1 MRLPDAPR
9 ASRLADGLMLAA
21 FALCLAGSSIY
32 VPYPLRPFHWG
43 LACFIVA
50 LAIDGSWRI
59 AAWNTRL
66 KLPLLI
72 LLLLLAIQPLW
83 VMADD
88 RYARYTLYLLI
99 GAASALLG
107 ETIARRPKPFL
118 FLLPGLLA
126 LWFITAYFPAFD
138 AWTEAQRFRP
148 RYLLTGGVWNNI
160 NDMATALVF
169 ANLIWLLCRR
179 RLSLLLFGAC
189 WFYALTLNRRADM
202 AASLVLGILYL
213 VWFVEGNRLRER
225 LKFLAV
231 CLLATAAA
239 VPLRSEPLHLVAIPT
254 IQAAP
259 PPTIAPPLPGGLPPT
274 QPASAPPTTTA
285 SPPVVATTPPTPG
298 PGGGQAMSATPAP
311 AGAPVAGLLA
321 APGPQPATQHAPP
334 PAPTANV
341 RIKAQ
346 DGDESSAFR
355 ARLAMDM
362 MAEWRA
368 MPGWQWLTGLGA
380 GQLNLT
386 WPGNKAP
393 WASPHFFWLE
403 MFFHV
408 GLAWF
413 VLLGWLIWRLDWL
426 GRCCL
431 LVAGIA
437 GLAPSSMVYFQPF
450 WIFLGV
456 LTASIPRKDTSPAQ
470 Q

>member
-1 MRLPDAPR
+1 MRLLDVKRAPR
-9 ASRLADGLMLAA
+9 VADGLMLVA

-43 LACFIVA
+43 LACFIMA
-50 LAIDGSWRI
+50 LAIDPSWRL

-66 KLPLLI
+66 KVPLLI
-72 LLLLLAIQPLW
+72 LVLLLAVQPLW

-118 FLLPGLLA
+118 FLFPGLLA
-126 LWFITAYFPAFD
+126 YWFITAYFPAFD
-138 AWTEAQRFRP
+138 TWTEAQRFRP

-160 NDMATALVF
+160 NDMATALVI

-189 WFYALTLNRRADM
+189 WFYALALNRRADM
-202 AASLVLGILYL
+202 AASLVLGILYI
-213 VWFVEGNRLRER
+213 VWFINGDRLRER
-225 LKFLAV
+225 LKFLAA

-239 VPLRSEPLHLVAIPT
+239 VPLHSEPIHLVSIPA
-254 IQAAP
+254 IQATAP
-259 PPTIAPPLPGGLPPT
+259 PSVTTPPGGLPPT
-274 QPASAPPTTTA
+274 HVAPLPAKTAPTPAATETPIAPARSDSQSTA
-285 SPPVVATTPPTPG
+285 APQARVSTPPEDGIHDTQ
-298 PGGGQAMSATPAP
+298 GQ
-311 AGAPVAGLLA
+311 LA
-321 APGPQPATQHAPP
+321 QTWHAPP
-334 PAPTANV
+334 PTPTANV

-346 DGDESSAFR
+346 DGDESTAFR
-355 ARLAMDM
+355 ARLTMDM

-368 MPGWQWLTGLGA
+368 MPWWQWFTGLGA

-403 MFFHV
+403 MLFHV

-413 VLLGWLIWRLDWL
+413 ALLGWLMWRLDWL

-437 GLAPSSMVYFQPF
+437 GLAPSSLVYFQPF

-456 LTASIPRKDTSPAQ
+456 LFASIPRASPAQ
-470 Q
+470 H